1 MRNRNRHAPDKMTKA
16 HNFIT
21 ALSKIDTARLES
33 LDDRMV
39 ESIARTHRVPLDKL
53 QARLAQRIAREAS

>member
-1 MRNRNRHAPDKMTKA
+1 MTKA

>member
-1 MRNRNRHAPDKMTKA
+1 MTKA
-16 HNFIT
+16 YNFIM
-21 ALSKIDTARLES
+21 ALSMIDTARLES
-33 LDDRMV
+33 LDARMV